1 LPRNTFAAFG
11 CLNGKTAPPKADP
24 PMAFQHPS
32 VSVALGYV
40 GDIGEPGLPGIPFER
55 VIHDDVPEAARPSPI
70 ILEHCHVKKQAR
82 F

>member
-1 LPRNTFAAFG
+1 
-11 CLNGKTAPPKADP
+11 
-24 PMAFQHPS
+24 MAFQHPS

-40 GDIGEPGLPGIPFER
+40 GDIGEPGLPGIPFEGRAKRR
-55 VIHDDVPEAARPSPI
+55 VRSPTFVPKAARPLTL